1 MPTSLAWFYHQTE
14 TAYAL
19 VMGQQTTP
27 DPANLQEDNV
37 LVAIEAV
44 SLNYRD
50 LIAWKNLAGRQVS
63 GRVPASDGAGTVVA
77 VGRAVQQ
84 WKPGD
89 RVAGCFFPRWQSG
102 PFDLSNHQYDLGG
115 NLDGMLRQHAV
126 MHEDAWVRIPSHM
139 KTLEASTLPCAAL
152 TAWYSLVSR
161 GGLRQGQTVLVLGT
175 GGVSIFALQIAKR
188 MGARVVI
195 TSSDDR
201 KLERARSLGADH
213 TVNYET
219 HPQWSEQVWKWTEG
233 RGVDHV
239 VEVGGPGTLEQSMRS
254 VAGSGHIALIG
265 VLTGFGAPSTSLF
278 PLLARNVTLNG
289 IYVGPRDEFVRMNR
303 FFEDHEVV
311 PVIDRV
317 FSMDDVP
324 DAFAYLAS
332 GQHFGK
338 VVIQVA

>member
-1 MPTSLAWFYHQTE
+1 MPTSLAWYYHSSE
-14 TAYAL
+14 AAYIL
-19 VMGQQTTP
+19 VMGQQSTP
-27 DPANLQEDNV
+27 DPGKLEAHDV
-37 LVAIEAV
+37 LVAIEGV

-50 LIAWKNLAGRQVS
+50 VIARKNLAGRKVA

-102 PFDLSNHQYDLGG
+102 RFDLSNHQYDLGG
-115 NLDGMLRQHAV
+115 NLDGMLRQHVA

-139 KTLEASTLPCAAL
+139 KTLEAATLPCAGL
-152 TAWYSLVSR
+152 TAWYSLLTR
-161 GGLRQGQTVLVLGT
+161 GGLKQGETVLVLGT
-175 GGVSIFALQIAKR
+175 GGVSIFALQIAKQV
-188 MGARVVI
+188 GARVVI

-213 TVNYET
+213 CINYKT
-219 HPQWSEQVWKWTEG
+219 FPNWSEQVWKWTEG

-254 VAGSGHIALIG
+254 VAGGGHIALIG
-265 VLTGFGAPSTSLF
+265 VLTGFGAPATSLF

-303 FFEDHEVV
+303 FLEEHQVT

-317 FSMDDVP
+317 FSMDQAP
-324 DAFAYLAS
+324 EAFAYLES

-338 VVIQVA
+338 VVIQVS